1 MLSSGSGQPTIY
13 FDEAVLHAMEKAGI
27 CHEDACQY
35 ANDGCTETV
44 IAGKSAIV
52 FWQYEMVKTVE
63 LTLFGGNENPCVKPV
78 SMKKNSIHGVDFVP
92 KTNLLIGIESK
103 KTQELTTF
111 SEFLSAFFEQMD
123 HQLDHYFLMI
133 KQKMQEDQTV
143 SITSPFT
150 AGTFEK
156 CLRTGKDPLRG
167 GGFDITNYQLLSG
180 SIGTAAD
187 CLYAIQSAV
196 YEKKLVTMEE
206 LIKALSVDFEGYEVL
221 RQQLLHLPKYGNDKK
236 EVDALAK
243 QIADHF
249 LARVNAFRG
258 PENTLLYPG
267 LYNID
272 FKIFAN
278 VTGAT
283 PDGRRFRDAI
293 AEHCSPT
300 PGAAKKGP
308 TAILNS
314 ASTLPMKEGFASSVL
329 HLTLDKNGY
338 SMGADRIKIIDTL
351 LRASEKKKI
360 PVLSLTMY
368 DKAELLD
375 AQLHP
380 EKHQDLIVR
389 VWGFQARFTE
399 LDKELQD
406 HIINRIS

>member
-1 MLSSGSGQPTIY
+1 M
-13 FDEAVLHAMEKAGI
+13 
-27 CHEDACQY
+27 
-35 ANDGCTETV
+35 
-44 IAGKSAIV
+44 
-52 FWQYEMVKTVE
+52 
-63 LTLFGGNENPCVKPV
+63 
-78 SMKKNSIHGVDFVP
+78 
-92 KTNLLIGIESK
+92 
-103 KTQELTTF
+103 
-111 SEFLSAFFEQMD
+111 
-123 HQLDHYFLMI
+123 
-133 KQKMQEDQTV
+133 
-143 SITSPFT
+143 
-150 AGTFEK
+150 
-156 CLRTGKDPLRG
+156 
-167 GGFDITNYQLLSG
+167 
-180 SIGTAAD
+180 
-187 CLYAIQSAV
+187 
-196 YEKKLVTMEE
+196 
-206 LIKALSVDFEGYEVL
+206 L

-314 ASTLPMKEGFASSVL
+314 AATLPMKEGFASSVL

-380 EKHQDLIVR
+380 EKHLDLIVR

>member
-1 MLSSGSGQPTIY
+1 MARAIFQTIY
-13 FDEAVLHAMEKAGI
+13 DNVKQSIDDGT
-27 CHEDACQY
+27 Y
-35 ANDGCTETV
+35 AYQSYLPSET
-44 IAGKSAIV
+44 
-52 FWQYEMVKTVE
+52 E
-63 LTLFGGNENPCVKPV
+63 LTQLFDCSRMTVRRAI
-78 SMKKNSIHGVDFVP
+78 SMLAADGYVLPQQGKGMRVIRNISD
-92 KTNLLIGIESK
+92 
-103 KTQELTTF
+103 
-111 SEFLSAFFEQMD
+111 
-123 HQLDHYFLMI
+123 
-133 KQKMQEDQTV
+133 
-143 SITSPFT
+143 
-150 AGTFEK
+150 EK
-156 CLRTGKDPLRG
+156 SRG
-167 GGFDITNYQLLSG
+167 GGGLETFKEIATSRGFELKTVTTVFELLVCS
-180 SIGTAAD
+180 
-187 CLYAIQSAV
+187 
-196 YEKKLVTMEE
+196 
-206 LIKALSVDFEGYEVL
+206 KALSKITGFPEGCELTRAKRIRYANGHAVCSDDSYYLSSQVPGLTPEIVNDSIYRYLEEDLGIKIATGKRDVTIEHPTPEDARVLDLDDF
-221 RQQLLHLPKYGNDKK
+221 N
-236 EVDALAK
+236 ALAVIRG
-243 QIADHF
+243 QTYNADGI
-249 LARVNAFRG
+249 LM
-258 PENTLLYPG
+258 EYTEYPG